1 MTDWLL
7 QVQAGLVRPD
17 LAVEVIS
24 PPYDL
29 LTGQERAAYSA
40 RVARSFLNGT
50 PSSESADPEED
61 AALRRETASRYMS
74 ARLAES
80 AWRLMPAGFF
90 IYRIRSDGHTQTGI
104 VGDVRADAFPGV
116 VRPHEDT
123 RPTRVADL
131 VDYLDRVGFGSSPV
145 GLTYR
150 RVPRID
156 DVVQR
161 LTAAEPDLDVVLED
175 GDHHTVW
182 SVSDSAAVS
191 RLAGALAAIES
202 SYIIDGHHRV
212 AATLAR
218 GHDPATRGGRFLAV
232 AFPDSDLAVY
242 PFHRWLATDWRPD
255 RVPDGGG
262 LLPTPGTTVAVARE
276 GEWLVDLGGTG
287 DLGVTG
293 DDTSALAQMVLGPL
307 LGVSDERVDHRV
319 VFVPGYPGPEA
330 LRSQVA
336 TQGGVGFLLHPPTI
350 ASIMGV
356 SDAGGVMPPKA
367 TFFAPKPRSGVFLVR
382 R

>member
-1 MTDWLL
+1 MTAWLL
-7 QVQAGLVRPD
+7 PVQAGLVRPD
-17 LAVEVIS
+17 LAIEVIS

-29 LTGQERAAYSA
+29 LSGQERAAYSA
-40 RVARSFLNGT
+40 RVPRSFLNGT

-61 AALRRETASRYMS
+61 AALRRESASRYMS

-80 AWRLMPAGFF
+80 AWRSMPAGFF
-90 IYRIRSDGHTQTGI
+90 IYRIRSDGHTQTGV
-104 VGDVRADAFPGV
+104 VGDVPANAFPEV

-131 VDYLDRVGFGSSPV
+131 VDYLNRVGFGSSPV

-150 RVPRID
+150 RVPEID
-156 DVVQR
+156 EVVQK
-161 LTAAEPDLDVVLED
+161 LTDEEPDLDAVLED

-182 SVSDSAAVS
+182 SVTDAESKSS
-191 RLAGALAAIES
+191 LARALAAIEA

-218 GHDPATRGGRFLAV
+218 GHDPATPGGRFLAV
-232 AFPDSDLAVY
+232 AFPDNDLAIY

-255 RVPDGGG
+255 RVPDGVG
-262 LLPTPGTTVAVARE
+262 LTPEQGAVVAVTRE
-276 GEWLVDLGGTG
+276 GEWFFDLGGTG
-287 DLGVTG
+287 DLGVIG
-293 DDTSALAQMVLGPL
+293 DDTSALAQTVLGPF

-319 VFVPGYPGPEA
+319 VFVPGYPDQEA

-336 TQGGVGFLLHPPTI
+336 SNGGVGFLLHPPTI
-350 ASIMGV
+350 ESIMRV

>member
-1 MTDWLL
+1 
-7 QVQAGLVRPD
+7 
-17 LAVEVIS
+17 
-24 PPYDL
+24 
-29 LTGQERAAYSA
+29 
-40 RVARSFLNGT
+40 
-50 PSSESADPEED
+50 
-61 AALRRETASRYMS
+61 MS

-80 AWRLMPAGFF
+80 AWRSMPTGFF
-90 IYRIRSDGHTQTGI
+90 IYRIRSDGHTQTGV
-104 VGDVRADAFPGV
+104 VGDVPASAFPRL

-131 VDYLDRVGFGSSPV
+131 IDYLDRVSFGSSPV

-150 RVPRID
+150 RLEEVD
-156 DVVQR
+156 EVVES
-161 LTAAEPDLDVVLED
+161 LTTEDPDLDVVLED
-175 GDHHTVW
+175 GDQHTVW
-182 SVSDSAAVS
+182 SVAQPQSRSSLAA
-191 RLAGALAAIES
+191 ALAAIDA

-218 GHDPATRGGRFLAV
+218 GHDPASPGGRFLAV
-232 AFPDSDLAVY
+232 VFPDSDLAVY
-242 PFHRWLATDWRPD
+242 PFHRWLATDWRPG
-255 RVPDGGG
+255 RESDGKG
-262 LLPTPGTTVAVARE
+262 LIPTSGTTVAVAQE
-276 GEWLVDLGGTG
+276 GEWEIDLGGT
-287 DLGVTG
+287 
-293 DDTSALAQMVLGPL
+293 DDDASALAQSVLGPL

-336 TQGGVGFLLHPPTI
+336 AEGGVGFLLHPPTI
-350 ASIMGV
+350 ASVMRV

>member
-7 QVQAGLVRPD
+7 PVQAGLVRPD

-29 LTGQERAAYSA
+29 LSREERAAYSA
-40 RVARSFLNGT
+40 RVPRSFLNGT

-61 AALRRETASRYMS
+61 AALRRETASRYMT

-80 AWRLMPAGFF
+80 TWRSMPAGFF
-90 IYRIRSDGHTQTGI
+90 VYRIRSDGHTQTGV
-104 VGDVRADAFPGV
+104 VGDVPANAFPGV

-131 VDYLDRVGFGSSPV
+131 VDYLNRVGFGSSPV

-150 RVPRID
+150 RVPEID
-156 DVVQR
+156 EVVQR
-161 LTAAEPDLDVVLED
+161 LTDEEPDLEVVLED

-182 SVSDSAAVS
+182 SVADAGSKAS
-191 RLAGALAAIES
+191 LAGALATIEA

-218 GHDPATRGGRFLAV
+218 GHDPATQGGRFLAV
-232 AFPDSDLAVY
+232 AFPDDDLAVY

-255 RVPDGGG
+255 RVSDGVG
-262 LLPTPGTTVAVARE
+262 LTPEQGAVIAVTRE
-276 GEWLVDLGGTG
+276 GEWLVDLGG
-287 DLGVTG
+287 TG

-307 LGVSDERVDHRV
+307 LGVADERVDHRV
-319 VFVPGYPGPEA
+319 VFVPGYPGPKA
-330 LRSQVA
+330 LRSRVA
-336 TQGGVGFLLHPPTI
+336 SQGGVGFLLHPPTI
-350 ASIMGV
+350 ASIMGA

-367 TFFAPKPRSGVFLVR
+367 TFFAPKPRSGVFLVQR
-382 R
+382 

>member
-1 MTDWLL
+1 MSDWLL
-7 QVQAGLVRPD
+7 PVQAGLVRPD

-29 LTGQERAAYSA
+29 LTGQERAAYAA
-40 RVARSFLNGT
+40 RVPRSFLNGT

-61 AALRRETASRYMS
+61 AALRRETAGRYMS

-80 AWRLMPAGFF
+80 AWRARPAGFF
-90 IYRIRSDGHTQTGI
+90 IYRIRSDGHTQTGV
-104 VGDVRADAFPGV
+104 VGDVPANAFPDV

-131 VDYLDRVGFGSSPV
+131 VDYLNRVGFGSSPV

-150 RVPRID
+150 RVPEVD
-156 DVVQR
+156 DVVLR
-161 LTAAEPDLDVVLED
+161 LTAEEPDLDVVLDD

-182 SVSDSAAVS
+182 SVTEAGSKSS
-191 RLAGALAAIES
+191 LAGALAAIDA

-212 AATLAR
+212 SATLAR
-218 GHDPATRGGRFLAV
+218 GHDPATPGGRFLAV

-255 RVPDGGG
+255 RPSEGNG
-262 LLPTPGTTVAVARE
+262 LLPTPGTTVAVTRE
-276 GEWLVDLGGTG
+276 GEWGIDLAG
-287 DLGVTG
+287 TG
-293 DDTSALAQMVLGPL
+293 DDTTALARRVLGPL

-319 VFVPGYPGPEA
+319 VFVPGYPGPKA

-336 TQGGVGFLLHPPTI
+336 SQGGVGFLLHPPTI
-350 ASIMGV
+350 ESIMAV
-356 SDAGGVMPPKA
+356 SDAGEVMPPKA

>member
-7 QVQAGLVRPD
+7 PVEAGLVRPD

-29 LTGQERAAYSA
+29 LTGQERAAYAA
-40 RVARSFLNGT
+40 RVPRSFLNGT

-61 AALRRETASRYMS
+61 AAQRREMASRYMS

-80 AWRLMPAGFF
+80 AWRSMPAAFF
-90 IYRIRSDGHTQTGI
+90 IYRIRSDGHTQTGV
-104 VGDVRADAFPGV
+104 VGDVPATAFPSV

-131 VDYLDRVGFGSSPV
+131 VDYLDRVSFGSSPV

-150 RVPRID
+150 RVPEID
-156 DVVQR
+156 EVVQT
-161 LTAAEPDLDVVLED
+161 LTTEEPDLDVVLED

-182 SVSDSAAVS
+182 AVTDAGPRS
-191 RLAGALAAIES
+191 SLATALTAIEA

-212 AATLAR
+212 KATLAR
-218 GHDPATRGGRFLAV
+218 GHDPATPGGRFLAV

-255 RVPDGGG
+255 GASDGKG
-262 LLPTPGTTVAVARE
+262 LQASPGKTVAVARE
-276 GEWLVDLGGTG
+276 GEWEIDLGGTS
-287 DLGVTG
+287 
-293 DDTSALAQMVLGPL
+293 DDTSALAQRVLGPF

-330 LRSQVA
+330 LRSRVA
-336 TQGGVGFLLHPPTI
+336 SRGGVGFLLHPPSI
-350 ASIMGV
+350 AS
-356 SDAGGVMPPKA
+356 
-367 TFFAPKPRSGVFLVR
+367 
-382 R
+382 